1 MNGPR
6 PSVVHRIPISW
17 AYARS
22 DSLAALGLRREELF
36 NQSLIDEAAESIS
49 FAQLGLLHLTAI
61 LETGDTFLGLGRH
74 PMSGD
79 RQVLAAR
86 VALGCNTLD
95 VAIRT
100 IAKFH
105 GINDPL
111 RIRLRT
117 QGACA
122 ALSVHCDEKFAG
134 TNTSAIE
141 EVYLGTLFGIL
152 SYFLGQPL
160 PAFAVTTRNRGHW
173 LVGAR
178 HYSMLAPVRHGRAT
192 ALIFP
197 AILLAEQRQGS
208 PTDDI
213 WWSISQHW
221 LSCTRGRYYLN
232 RAGEGELLTTLNEKV
247 LATYF
252 DISTATLRRRMVA
265 AGTRFRDFRHDMLMD
280 ASLTLLG
287 DGTYSVREI
296 ALRLGYSDARS
307 FRRFIKNATG
317 YTPHQLRANA
327 IFNAM
332 TFDQPDVMLRTKEVT
347 TRFSM

>member
-1 MNGPR
+1 MNRPR
-6 PSVVHRIPISW
+6 PNIVHRIPRSW
-17 AYARS
+17 ADARS
-22 DSLAALGLRREELF
+22 DSLTALGLRRDELF
-36 NQSLIDEAAESIS
+36 SQSLIDDTAEYVS

-61 LETGDTFLGLGRH
+61 LETGDIFLGLGQH

-86 VALGCNTLD
+86 LALGCNTLD

-100 IAKFH
+100 VAKFH
-105 GINDPL
+105 SINDPL
-111 RIRLRT
+111 RICLRT
-117 QGACA
+117 SGAYA
-122 ALSVHCDEKFAG
+122 VLSVHCDEKFAG
-134 TNTSAIE
+134 GNTSSIE
-141 EVYLGTLFGIL
+141 EIYLGTLFGIL

-160 PAFAVTTRNRGHW
+160 PAFAVTTRNAEHW
-173 LVGAR
+173 LLGAR

-197 AILLAEQRQGS
+197 AILLAERRQGS
-208 PTDDI
+208 GTDDI

-221 LSCTRGRYYLN
+221 LSCTRGRHYLN
-232 RAGEGELLTTLNEKV
+232 RMGEGELLTKLNEKV

-265 AGTRFRDFRHDMLMD
+265 AGTRFRDLRHDMLMG
-280 ASLTLLG
+280 ASLALLG

-327 IFNAM
+327 IFNAIA
-332 TFDQPDVMLRTKEVT
+332 FDEPGVMLRTKEVT